1 MAVMLLS
8 SKFDGNVLIKSV
20 DIGDMETG
28 LFDSRKIRLESTVER
43 CYIMVIFHRDYLRT
57 PFFL

>member
-1 MAVMLLS
+1 MAVMHLS
-8 SKFDGNVLIKSV
+8 SKFGGNILIQS
-20 DIGDMETG
+20 GDMEIG
-28 LFDSRKIRLESTVER
+28 LFDTRKIRLESTVER